1 MKKFLAIDT
10 SSSSLTVI
18 AQGEKTV
25 VSHLE
30 NCAMNHSVKLLETV
44 EKTLQDAGMVLS
56 DFDFFACVTGAGSF
70 TGIRIGI
77 STVKGFCFGTGKPA
91 LGVTSF
97 DCAAYTTGEKST
109 LTAVSAGHNYYYVCG
124 YAADK
129 RVILPPAYLSE
140 EAVKKEAEN
149 YEVLASAEELPFENA
164 VRIDPVQGLL
174 QATRQ
179 KSEREPLVGGN
190 ELRAVYVR
198 KSQAEENRK

>member
-10 SSSSLTVI
+10 SSSGLTVI

-25 VSHLE
+25 ISRLE

-77 STVKGFCFGTGKPA
+77 STVKAFCLGAEKPA

-109 LTAVSAGHNYYYVCG
+109 LAAVSAGHNYYYVCG

-129 RVILPPAYLSE
+129 RVISPPAYLSAE
-140 EAVKKEAEN
+140 ELKKEAEK
-149 YEVLASAEELPFENA
+149 YEVLAGGEELPFENA
-164 VRIDPVQGLL
+164 VRTDPAQGLL
-174 QATRQ
+174 EATRQ
-179 KSEREPLVGGN
+179 KSETESLVGGD
-190 ELRAVYVR
+190 ELKAVYVR